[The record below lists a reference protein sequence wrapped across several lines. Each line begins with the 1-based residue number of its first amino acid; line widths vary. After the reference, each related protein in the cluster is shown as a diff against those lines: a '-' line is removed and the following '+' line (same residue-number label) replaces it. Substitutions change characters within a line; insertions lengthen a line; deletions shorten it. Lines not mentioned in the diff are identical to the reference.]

1 MLIDEI
7 TITTRAGDGGN
18 GAVAFNKVKLSRGPT
33 GGDGG
38 TGGSVYF
45 EGTGDI
51 NAFMI
56 YASRKEV
63 EAERGRDGR
72 GQFLDGRR
80 GEDFIMKVPTGTSI
94 INVETQYTQEI
105 TEVGQRILAA
115 GGGIGGR
122 GNFKFRSA
130 TNTTPMEHE
139 DGTKGD
145 GATYRLEL
153 RLIADVGFVGLPNAG
168 KSSLLN
174 ELTAAKSRIANYAFT
189 TLEPH
194 LGSYYGVILADIPG
208 IIEGASSGKGLGV
221 KFLKHI
227 ERTKILFHLIDAES
241 EDVARDYR
249 VIRKELETYNPELMK
264 KTEHVLLTKIDALSP
279 EALEEKI
286 AALETLHLKPLPISI
301 LIPESFEAI
310 KKIIFLRGFLTIWG
324 IVNRNAPQTQ
334 QLYQ

>member
-7 TITTRAGDGGN
+7 TITIKAGDGGN

-33 GGDGG
+33 GADGG
-38 TGGSVYF
+38 NGGSVYF

-51 NAFMI
+51 NGLMV

-72 GQFLDGRR
+72 GQFLDGRK
-80 GEDFIMKVPTGTSI
+80 GEDFIMKIPTGSTVT
-94 INVETQYTQEI
+94 NLETNFSQEI
-105 TEVGQRILAA
+105 EDVGQCILAA

-145 GATYRLEL
+145 VATYRIEL
-153 RLIADVGFVGLPNAG
+153 RLIADVGLVGLPNAG
-168 KSSLLN
+168 KSTLLN
-174 ELTAAKSRIANYAFT
+174 ELTAAKSRVANYAFT

-208 IIEGASSGKGLGV
+208 IIEGASAGKGLGV

-227 ERTKILFHLIDAES
+227 ERTRMLFHLIDAES
-241 EDVARDYR
+241 EDVVRDYK
-249 VIRKELETYNPELMK
+249 VIRKELETYNPELTK
-264 KTEHVLLTKIDALSP
+264 KTEHVLLTKTDAVTP
-279 EALEEKI
+279 AEVKEKL
-286 AALETLHLKPLPISI
+286 AALKKAGIKALPVSV
-301 LIPESFEAI
+301 LEPERLEAV
-310 KKIIFLRGFLTIWG
+310 KKILNKIKDEKGL
-324 IVNRNAPQTQ
+324 
-334 QLYQ
+334 

>member
-1 MLIDEI
+1 MLIDELTV
-7 TITTRAGDGGN
+7 TIKAGDGGN

-33 GGDGG
+33 GADGG
-38 TGGSVYF
+38 NGGSVYF

-51 NAFMI
+51 NALMVF
-56 YASRKEV
+56 ASRKEI

-72 GQFLDGRR
+72 GQFLDGRK
-80 GEDFIMKVPTGTSI
+80 GEDYILKVPTGTTVT
-94 INVETQYTQEI
+94 NLETNFSQNIE
-105 TEVGQRILAA
+105 EVGQRILAA

-145 GATYRLEL
+145 VATYKISL
-153 RLIADVGFVGLPNAG
+153 RLIADVGLVGLPNAG
-168 KSSLLN
+168 KSTLLN

-208 IIEGASSGKGLGV
+208 IIEGASGGKGLGV

-227 ERTKILFHLIDAES
+227 ERTKVLFHLIAADS
-241 EDVARDYR
+241 DDVVRDYK
-249 VIRKELETYNPELMK
+249 VIHKELETYNPGLTK
-264 KTEHVLLTKIDALSP
+264 KTEHVFLTKTDSATP
-279 EALEEKI
+279 EEVKEKL
-286 AALETLHLKPLPISI
+286 AALKKAGIKAIPISV
-301 LIPESFEAI
+301 LEPESLQEV
-310 KKIIFLRGFLTIWG
+310 KKILNKIKDEKGL
-324 IVNRNAPQTQ
+324 
-334 QLYQ
+334 

>member
-1 MLIDEI
+1 MLIDEL
-7 TITTRAGDGGN
+7 TIKVKAGDGGN

-33 GGDGG
+33 GGGGG

-51 NAFMI
+51 NALMVF
-56 YASRKEV
+56 ASRQEV

-80 GEDFIMKVPTGTSI
+80 GEDLVLKVPIGTRVT
-94 INVETQYTQEI
+94 NLETNFAQEI
-105 TEVGQRILAA
+105 EAVGQRILAA
-115 GGGIGGR
+115 GGGVGGR

-145 GATYRLEL
+145 VATYKIEL
-153 RLIADVGFVGLPNAG
+153 RLIADVGLVGLPNAG
-168 KSSLLN
+168 KSTLLN
-174 ELTAAKSRIANYAFT
+174 ELTAAKSRVANYAFT

-194 LGSYYGVILADIPG
+194 LGSYYGIILADIPG

-227 ERTKILFHLIDAES
+227 ERTRVLFHLIDAES
-241 EDVARDYR
+241 DDVVRDYK
-249 VIRKELETYNPELMK
+249 VVRKELEAYNPELTK
-264 KTEHVLLTKIDALSP
+264 KAEHVFLTKSDAVSSDV
-279 EALEEKI
+279 LEEKM
-286 AALETLHLKPLPISI
+286 AALRKLKLKPVAVSVLEPDSLDAVKKI
-301 LIPESFEAI
+301 LNAI
-310 KKIIFLRGFLTIWG
+310 KDEKGL
-324 IVNRNAPQTQ
+324 
-334 QLYQ
+334 

>member
-1 MLIDEI
+1 MLIDEL
-7 TITTRAGDGGN
+7 TIKVKAGDGGN

-33 GGDGG
+33 GADGG
-38 TGGSVYF
+38 NGGSVYF

-51 NAFMI
+51 NALMVF
-56 YASRKEV
+56 ASRQEV

-72 GQFLDGRR
+72 GQFLDGRK
-80 GEDFIMKVPTGTSI
+80 GEDLVLKVPTGTTVT
-94 INVETQYTQEI
+94 NLGTGFKQEI
-105 TEVGQRILAA
+105 SEAGQRVLAA
-115 GGGIGGR
+115 GGGVGGR

-145 GATYRLEL
+145 EATYKLEL

-174 ELTAAKSRIANYAFT
+174 ELTAAKSRVANYPFT

-208 IIEGASSGKGLGV
+208 IIEGASGGKGLGV

-227 ERTKILFHLIDAES
+227 ERTKVLFHLISAES
-241 EDVARDYR
+241 DDVARDYK
-249 VIRKELETYNPELMK
+249 VIRNELQTYNPELTK
-264 KTEHVLLTKIDALSP
+264 KTEHVFLAKSDMVSP
-279 EALEEKI
+279 EEVKEKM
-286 AALETLHLKPLPISI
+286 AALKKIKLKPLAISI
-301 LIPESFEAI
+301 LEPESMSEV
-310 KKIIFLRGFLTIWG
+310 KKILNKIKDEKGL
-324 IVNRNAPQTQ
+324 
-334 QLYQ
+334 

>member
-1 MLIDEI
+1 MLIDEL
-7 TITTRAGDGGN
+7 TIKVRAGDGGN

-33 GGDGG
+33 GADGG

-51 NAFMI
+51 NALMVF
-56 YASRKEV
+56 ASRQEV

-72 GQFLDGRR
+72 GQFLDGRK
-80 GEDFIMKVPTGTSI
+80 GEHLILKVPTGTTVT
-94 INVETQYTQEI
+94 NLGTGYKQEI
-105 TEVGQRILAA
+105 SEAGQRVLAA
-115 GGGIGGR
+115 GGGVGGR

-130 TNTTPMEHE
+130 TNTTPLEHE

-145 GATYRLEL
+145 EATYKLEL

-174 ELTAAKSRIANYAFT
+174 ELTAAKSRVANYPFT

-208 IIEGASSGKGLGV
+208 IIEGASAGKGLGV

-227 ERTKILFHLIDAES
+227 ERTRVLFHLIDAES
-241 EDVARDYR
+241 DDVVRDYK
-249 VIRKELETYNPELMK
+249 VIRNELQTYNPELTK
-264 KTEHVLLTKIDALSP
+264 KAEHVFLTKSDMVSP
-279 EALEEKI
+279 EEVKEKI
-286 AALETLHLKPLPISI
+286 TALKKAGLKPLAISV
-301 LIPESFEAI
+301 LETESLEAV
-310 KKIIFLRGFLTIWG
+310 KKILNKIKDEKGL
-324 IVNRNAPQTQ
+324 
-334 QLYQ
+334 

>member
-1 MLIDEI
+1 MLIDELTV
-7 TITTRAGDGGN
+7 TIKAGDGGN

-33 GGDGG
+33 GADGG
-38 TGGSVYF
+38 NGGSVYF

-51 NAFMI
+51 NALMVF
-56 YASRKEV
+56 ASRKEI

-72 GQFLDGRR
+72 GQFLDGRK
-80 GEDFIMKVPTGTSI
+80 GEDYILKVPTGTTVT
-94 INVETQYTQEI
+94 NLETNFSQNIE
-105 TEVGQRILAA
+105 EVGQRVLAA

-145 GATYRLEL
+145 VATYKIEL
-153 RLIADVGFVGLPNAG
+153 RLIADVGLVGLPNAG
-168 KSSLLN
+168 KSTLLN

-208 IIEGASSGKGLGV
+208 IIEGASGGKGLGV

-227 ERTKILFHLIDAES
+227 ERTRTLFHLIAADS
-241 EDVARDYR
+241 DDVVRDYK
-249 VIRKELETYNPELMK
+249 VIHKELETYNPELTK
-264 KTEHVLLTKIDALSP
+264 KTEHVFLTKTDSATP
-279 EALEEKI
+279 EEVKEKQ
-286 AALETLHLKPLPISI
+286 AALKKAGIKAIPISV
-301 LIPESFEAI
+301 LDPESLQEV
-310 KKIIFLRGFLTIWG
+310 KKILNKIKDEKGL
-324 IVNRNAPQTQ
+324 
-334 QLYQ
+334 

>member
-7 TITTRAGDGGN
+7 TITIKAGDGGN
-18 GAVAFNKVKLSRGPT
+18 GAVAFNKVKLSRGPA
-33 GGDGG
+33 GADGG
-38 TGGSVYF
+38 NGGSVYF

-51 NAFMI
+51 NGLMV

-72 GQFLDGRR
+72 GQFLDGRK
-80 GEDFIMKVPTGTSI
+80 GEDFIMKIPTGSTVT
-94 INVETQYTQEI
+94 NLETNFSQEI
-105 TEVGQRILAA
+105 EDVGQCILAA

-145 GATYRLEL
+145 VATYRIEL
-153 RLIADVGFVGLPNAG
+153 RLSADVGLVGLPNAG
-168 KSSLLN
+168 KSTLLN
-174 ELTAAKSRIANYAFT
+174 ELTAAKSRVANYAFT

-227 ERTKILFHLIDAES
+227 ERTRVLFHLIDAES
-241 EDVARDYR
+241 DDVVRDYK
-249 VIRKELETYNPELMK
+249 VIRKELETYNPELTK
-264 KTEHVLLTKIDALSP
+264 KTEHVLLTKTDAVTP
-279 EALEEKI
+279 AEVKEKL
-286 AALETLHLKPLPISI
+286 AALKKAGIKALPVSV
-301 LIPESFEAI
+301 LEPERLEAV
-310 KKIIFLRGFLTIWG
+310 KKILNKIKDEKGL
-324 IVNRNAPQTQ
+324 
-334 QLYQ
+334 